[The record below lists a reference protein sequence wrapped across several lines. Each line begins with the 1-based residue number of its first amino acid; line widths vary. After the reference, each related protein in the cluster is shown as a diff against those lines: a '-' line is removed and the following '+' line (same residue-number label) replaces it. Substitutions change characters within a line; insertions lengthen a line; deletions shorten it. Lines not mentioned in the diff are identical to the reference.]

1 MAYMGDRPGRPQR
14 LLLER
19 ETETAALESLLTELS
34 GPSQGL
40 TAAGSGGL
48 LVFAGPAGLGKTTL
62 LNEVRRRALARG
74 CTVLS
79 ARGGEQ
85 EQGVAFHVVRHLV
98 QPVLAAGSEEEHRR
112 TLGSWYDIV
121 APAVGLVAGAGNSS
135 PDPQGVRDGLD
146 WVATRFAV
154 QHAPLVVMLDDAH
167 WADAESLTWLTGF
180 APRVTELPMLLV
192 VAYRPDELPADA
204 LAFGKL
210 AERHGSRP
218 FDLAPLTP
226 GAISRIVR
234 DALGEDADDAFCR
247 ETWAVTGGNPFEAV
261 ELAARVADR
270 GLKPQSAHLPELRQL
285 ASAVKG
291 GGLIERLE
299 RLGTSA
305 VRFAWGAAVLGA
317 EASRSRAA
325 SVGGLG
331 DAESADAV
339 AKLREARILADPAR
353 DGSDEDDDHLEFFHP
368 LVSTAVYRA
377 IPAAFRVAMHGQ
389 AAAVISHAGLGATA
403 AARHLLETHPE
414 SDPWVVQQLS
424 EAARDYLRAGAP
436 DAARRC
442 LTRALREP
450 PAMEDRAQVLFDLGC
465 SALLTEPAVT
475 VNHLR
480 AALDEPVLDPA
491 LREAIVYRL
500 AQALGHSDRMAEAA
514 RTVAD
519 AARWATDTRT
529 RLHMQ
534 AEQFMWN
541 AFRADEQ
548 DSPARSRKLA
558 RLAEH
563 LTGTGTAERYIMGL
577 RAWDAMVRGEPAP
590 TALEW
595 AEKALGDGLP
605 WTDEQ
610 WGFEVPVLVAL
621 TFMYCDQPGRAE
633 ELFQKGIAECQD
645 RGWRGAHLSFGYTL
659 LGYIRYRRG
668 RLDSAET
675 LVRDGL
681 RIADRVGHQV
691 PAQYFAIGILIEIL
705 LARGRTEEAEEVAT
719 TYHYGD
725 IVPSAVVYP
734 DAQTVHSELL
744 LALGRR
750 REAEQQLVRV
760 GERLEPR
767 GMRNPAWC
775 PWQLHLARAKAAT
788 DPEQAR
794 ELAAEGVRRARRF
807 GTRSAVGQ
815 ALHAM
820 AAVTPGPEQA
830 QVLAEAV
837 AHLERSP
844 SGHDLASALID
855 HGVALRRSGLPQD
868 AAEQLHR
875 GLEGAVQCGADALVS
890 RAREE
895 LDATGMW
902 PLQPRT
908 AAADS
913 LTVQERTVA
922 EWAARGWSNARIAEA
937 LGATDPVVTRLLS
950 DIYLKAGC
958 DRAGLPRLLAG
969 PDSGASTGP
978 GLPGGPM
985 GA

>member
-1 MAYMGDRPGRPQR
+1 MAYTADRPPRRKR

-19 ETETAALESLLTELS
+19 ETETAALEALLADLS
-34 GPSQGL
+34 GPSQG
-40 TAAGSGGL
+40 AAALGTGGL

-62 LNEVRRRALARG
+62 LGEVRRRAMARG

-85 EQGVAFHVVRHLV
+85 EQGVAFQVVRHLV
-98 QPVLAAGSEEEHRR
+98 QPLLATGTEAEHRE
-112 TLGSWYDIV
+112 TLGNWYDIV
-121 APAVGLVAGAGNSS
+121 APAVGLVAGAANGS

-146 WVATRFAV
+146 WIVTRFAV
-154 QHAPLVVMLDDAH
+154 QRAPLVVMLDDAH
-167 WADAESLTWLTGF
+167 WADAESLAWLTGF
-180 APRVTELPMLLV
+180 APRVDELPMLLV
-192 VAYRPDELPADA
+192 VAYRPDELPRDA
-204 LAFGKL
+204 MAFGRL
-210 AERHGSRP
+210 AERHGSRTL
-218 FDLAPLTP
+218 DLAPLTP
-226 GAISRIVR
+226 GAVSRIVR
-234 DALGEDADDAFCR
+234 DTLGEDADEAFCR

-270 GLKPQSAHLPELRQL
+270 GLKPQAVNLPELREL

-291 GGLIERLE
+291 GGLVERLE

-305 VRFAWGAAVLGA
+305 VRFAWSVAVLGA

-331 DAESADAV
+331 EAESADAV
-339 AKLREARILADPAR
+339 VRLREARILAAPTHDRLEAADSR
-353 DGSDEDDDHLEFFHP
+353 LEFFHP

-389 AAAVISHAGLGATA
+389 AAAVVSQAGLGATA

-424 EAARDYLRAGAP
+424 DAAREYQRAGAP

-442 LTRALREP
+442 LARALREP
-450 PAMEDRAQVLFDLGC
+450 PAMEDRAQVLYELGC
-465 SALLTEPAVT
+465 SALLTEPAIT

-480 AALDEPVLDPA
+480 AALDEPVLTPD

-514 RTVAD
+514 QTVAD
-519 AARWATDTRT
+519 ATRWATDVRT
-529 RLHMQ
+529 RLHLQ

-548 DSPARSRKLA
+548 DSTARSRKLA
-558 RLAEH
+558 RLADH
-563 LTGTGTAERYIMGL
+563 LTGRGTAERYILGL
-577 RAWDAMVRGEPAP
+577 RAWDAMVRGEPAA
-590 TALEW
+590 TALHW
-595 AEKALGDGLP
+595 AEQALGDGLS

-621 TFMYCDQPGRAE
+621 TFMYADRPGRAE
-633 ELFQKGIAECQD
+633 ELFTRGIVECQD

-659 LGYIRYRRG
+659 LGYIRFRRG
-668 RLDSAET
+668 RLGSAESM
-675 LVRDGL
+675 VRDGL

-691 PAQYFAIGILIEIL
+691 PAQYFAVGILIEIL
-705 LARGRTEEAEEVAT
+705 LARGRTEEAQELAAS
-719 TYHYGD
+719 YRYGD
-725 IVPSAVVYP
+725 ITPSAVVYP
-734 DAQTVHSELL
+734 DAQTVHGELL
-744 LALGRR
+744 LALGRH
-750 REAEQQLVRV
+750 REAEAQLVRV
-760 GERLEPR
+760 GERLDAR

-775 PWQLHLARAKAAT
+775 PWPLHLALALEVT
-788 DPEQAR
+788 DPER
-794 ELAAEGVRRARRF
+794 AAEVAEEGVRRARRF
-807 GTRSAVGQ
+807 GTQSAIGQ
-815 ALHAM
+815 ALHAL
-820 AAVTPGPEQA
+820 AAVTPVTRRAG
-830 QVLAEAV
+830 VLAEAV

-844 SGHDLASALID
+844 SGYDLARALVD
-855 HGVALRRSGLPQD
+855 HGVALRRTGLPQH

-875 GLEGAVQCGADALVS
+875 GMEGAVQCGADALAA
-890 RAREE
+890 RARAE
-895 LDATGMW
+895 LDATGLW

-908 AAADS
+908 ADADS

-922 EWAARGWSNARIAEA
+922 EWAAGGWSNARIAEA
-937 LGATDPVVTRLLS
+937 LGATDAVVTRLLS

-958 DRAGLPRLLAG
+958 DHAGLPRLVAG
-969 PDSGASTGP
+969 PDGEVP
-978 GLPGGPM
+978 
-985 GA
+985 